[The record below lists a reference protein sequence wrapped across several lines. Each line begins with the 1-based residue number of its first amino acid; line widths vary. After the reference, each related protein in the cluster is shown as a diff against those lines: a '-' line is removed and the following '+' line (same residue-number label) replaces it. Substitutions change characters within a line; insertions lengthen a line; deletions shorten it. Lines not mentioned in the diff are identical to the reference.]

1 MLADHQ
7 GLWANIKP
15 ALGHVTRHFESQI
28 HILQN
33 EVIFT
38 FNCGHNVQI
47 VVDDKLKNY
56 LDLYYKIIV
65 SPTWS
70 CVSLHRS
77 TTSNNLESFNLSCT
91 KYLRHRFVRYF
102 IFINYCTPLCWCL
115 KYLVILAPIKFSEH
129 KSDSWSF
136 HSRSVTQKSLATI
149 NIRDKIPNR

>member
-47 VVDDKLKNY
+47 KVNDKLKNY
-56 LDLYYKIIV
+56 LDHYYKIIV
-65 SPTWS
+65 LSTF
-70 CVSLHRS
+70 VSRY
-77 TTSNNLESFNLSCT
+77 SNPQLQIT
-91 KYLRHRFVRYF
+91 
-102 IFINYCTPLCWCL
+102 
-115 KYLVILAPIKFSEH
+115 
-129 KSDSWSF
+129 
-136 HSRSVTQKSLATI
+136 
-149 NIRDKIPNR
+149 